1 MARLQK
7 GHAMTVAVMATLCL
21 IFGAGV
27 SIVSWVISSKS
38 PTSVTFRSDTQ
49 QGNVS
54 FSTYWWGGLGFVI
67 PGILGIIAGCT
78 RNTCVMIFY
87 LVFNILSLLASLAM
101 SVFVAILIVAWASV
115 DQRLNEQY
123 FGGCRTIMDSC
134 VCGDDERLEIWTLNG
149 VTCDE
154 ILSLKTLLMALIA
167 LGAIST
173 LLSFIA
179 SYVSCCSLC
188 NQEQEPSGV
197 IIQQAHQPGMV
208 INQHSNYQQAQPNM
222 GYAQQPP
229 VYHPN
234 YPPPQHQN
242 IDTKD
247 QAKLMHNE
255 VI

>member
-1 MARLQK
+1 MSN
-7 GHAMTVAVMATLCL
+7 TL
-21 IFGAGV
+21 
-27 SIVSWVISSKS
+27 
-38 PTSVTFRSDTQ
+38 
-49 QGNVS
+49 
-54 FSTYWWGGLGFVI
+54 
-67 PGILGIIAGCT
+67 
-78 RNTCVMIFY
+78 
-87 LVFNILSLLASLAM
+87 
-101 SVFVAILIVAWASV
+101 V
-115 DQRLNEQY
+115 DVPL
-123 FGGCRTIMDSC
+123 FLDKC
-134 VCGDDERLEIWTLNG
+134 VCGDSSRTEIWTMNG

-188 NQEQEPSGV
+188 NQEQDQSGI
-197 IIQQAHQPGMV
+197 IIQQAHQPGMI
-208 INQHSNYQQAQPNM
+208 INQQTNYQAQPNM
-222 GYAQQPP
+222 DYAQQPP
-229 VYHPN
+229 TYHPN